1 MPFTLQI
8 DGSFTLHISKVSSY
22 LASQLHWTLL
32 TASVSSNFLS
42 LNFCSEPS
50 LWWVDLVLVSTSVS
64 ACDGKNN
71 LETKADWRK
80 GQLDHFPG
88 HRSFA
93 GQISWEWIG
102 NMEPVYL
109 ETLYNTSHNWQ
120 NVNWA
125 LSHPSTK
132 CLWVGVKKKKKKS
145 LASNCLD
152 ELHISVSCFGKSC
165 QLRLKTNSVSVWCSV
180 CYWFIS
186 LSKYKHFMSPPKK
199 SLIQKITKDN
209 WREGQNHRKMR
220 ISFFCFCFFFFLKHI
235 HHLLTMGANDQKK
248 LFLNITCIKKK

>member
-132 CLWVGVKKKKKKS
+132 CLWVGVKKKKKKKPCQQ
-145 LASNCLD
+145 LPWWAAYFCVMLRQ
-152 ELHISVSCFGKSC
+152 ELSAETENEQCVDMVFGM
-165 QLRLKTNSVSVWCSV
+165 LL
-180 CYWFIS
+180 I
-186 LSKYKHFMSPPKK
+186 HFT
-199 SLIQKITKDN
+199 I
-209 WREGQNHRKMR
+209 
-220 ISFFCFCFFFFLKHI
+220 
-235 HHLLTMGANDQKK
+235 
-248 LFLNITCIKKK
+248 

>member
-22 LASQLHWTLL
+22 LASQLHWILL
-32 TASVSSNFLS
+32 TASVSCNFLS

-80 GQLDHFPG
+80 GQLDHLPG

-93 GQISWEWIG
+93 GQTSWEWIG

-132 CLWVGVKKKKKKS
+132 CLWVGVKKKKKKKALPAIALLS
-145 LASNCLD
+145 CIFLCHAWARA
-152 ELHISVSCFGKSC
+152 VSWDWKRTVC
-165 QLRLKTNSVSVWCSV
+165 RYDVRYVS
-180 CYWFIS
+180 
-186 LSKYKHFMSPPKK
+186 
-199 SLIQKITKDN
+199 D
-209 WREGQNHRKMR
+209 
-220 ISFFCFCFFFFLKHI
+220 SFHY
-235 HHLLTMGANDQKK
+235 
-248 LFLNITCIKKK
+248 LNINTL